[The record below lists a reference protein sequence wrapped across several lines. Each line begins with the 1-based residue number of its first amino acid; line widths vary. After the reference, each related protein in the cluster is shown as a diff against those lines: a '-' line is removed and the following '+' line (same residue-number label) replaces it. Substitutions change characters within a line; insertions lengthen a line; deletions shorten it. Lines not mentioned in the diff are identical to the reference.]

1 MRPLAPSRSFNLG
14 HPGAIVANKLM
25 TLTNIPALAT
35 RDLMTDSD
43 QGPTS
48 LRFIGRP
55 SQVTFAINA
64 NAAGIELEVMS
75 GQRRVIERS
84 AVESGGTAGVYPN
97 LLDKAQNFLAAT
109 GEILEFRVRETAN
122 VATTDINFVISVEA
136 IA

>member
-1 MRPLAPSRSFNLG
+1 MAS
-14 HPGAIVANKLM
+14 KLM

-48 LRFIGRP
+48 LRFVAAP
-55 SQVTFAINA
+55 SRCTFVINA
-64 NAAGIELEVMS
+64 NAAGVELEVLT
-75 GQRRVIERS
+75 QYRRLVERS

-97 LLDKAQNFLAAT
+97 LLDKGQSFDVAG

-122 VATTDINFVISVEA
+122 IATTDINFAISVDA
-136 IA
+136 Y